1 MCDIIAYDV
10 SCNTKKLKGL
20 IGMARM
26 LWKDK
31 IGEEKIITGYNV
43 DITIKFVDYVDG
55 KIVVVESLN
64 HNTYTVSKDVW
75 KRGVFSEIIKD
86 LCSTSPKEKKSK
98 TTKAPRVS
106 KYEGAKQEI
115 NGVEFKVEKYLK
127 GKVRV
132 VAEGYEGFKD
142 MLVATW
148 KNARFFNNIMK
159 VLTRIVEKV
168 REKIEEVEK
177 KYELVLYN
185 DFKRDFL
192 GRLKADEINRI
203 EMEFNKCDTVHDVR
217 KIYKHYTRYVHPDLG
232 HTDVYDDVCFK
243 WLTSLRNV
251 IIEMI
256 EFWSDED

>member
-1 MCDIIAYDV
+1 
-10 SCNTKKLKGL
+10 
-20 IGMARM
+20 MARKM
-26 LWKDK
+26 WKDR
-31 IGEEKIITGYNV
+31 IGEEKIVNGV
-43 DITIKFVDYVDG
+43 TIKFVDYVDG
-55 KIVVVESLN
+55 MVVVVESLN
-64 HNTYTVSKDVW
+64 HNTFTVSKDVW
-75 KRGVFSEIIKD
+75 TRGVFKKIMDD
-86 LCSTSPKEKKSK
+86 LCSTVKKEKKSN
-98 TTKAPRVS
+98 KAPRVS

-132 VAEGYEGFKD
+132 VATGYDGFKD

-159 VLTRIVEKV
+159 VLTKIVEKV

-256 EFWSDED
+256 EFWNDED